1 MSLKARKIWVGRKAA
16 HSRLM
21 TSLMYST
28 AEAYVVEIPTQLAS
42 KALKWALIHPASTV
56 SNLLTSHC
64 SILRPIL
71 PRSVETSSS
80 YYYLRRLV
88 TTTHLPSSLRDSVQL
103 QDGPTTIH
111 LLIAPPL
118 PPAPNEI
125 VAVLRP
131 HVGFWHL
138 PVVRTTRIPL
148 EPPTTAE
155 QAAVWSNNYWPCT
168 FNPASLTI
176 QKAPPLRLLRT
187 TQAELNEAARL
198 ESYFGLARIAAKE
211 CVSRA
216 LGKEVAAVVVDPVT
230 EEVTAVAAD
239 ARWFRQSGELVISK
253 VGEDGLAEGRPEQ
266 HALMRAI
273 AIVAEKEERRQS
285 GSRDSSDK
293 ADGRHGT
300 DLGQRAITPI
310 EKWYAATNEV
320 GPTSPEQSLELPPAQ
335 SAERPDAYLCNGM
348 DVYLTHEPC
357 VACSMAM
364 IHSRFRA
371 CVFIKRMPRT
381 GGLCAE
387 KDDGGLGYGLF
398 WRKELNWRV
407 MTFQYLPSS
416 GSGSSSSSRSSSSS
430 SSEKMVA
437 ERADGDAEAN
447 FHA

>member
-1 MSLKARKIWVGRKAA
+1 
-16 HSRLM
+16 
-21 TSLMYST
+21 MYST

-42 KALKWALIHPASTV
+42 KALKLAPIHLASTV
-56 SNLLTSHC
+56 LNLLTGHR
-64 SILRPIL
+64 SILRPVL
-71 PRSVETSSS
+71 PTGVETSSS

-88 TTTHLPSSLRDSVQL
+88 TTPHLPSSLRDSVQP
-103 QDGPTTIH
+103 QDRHATIH

-118 PPAPNEI
+118 PPASNDI
-125 VAVLRP
+125 IAALRP
-131 HVGFWHL
+131 HVGVGPL

-155 QAAVWSNNYWPCT
+155 QAAVWSEKYWPCT

-198 ESYFGLARIAAKE
+198 ESYFGLAKTAAKE
-211 CVSRA
+211 CVNRA
-216 LGKEVAAVVVDPVT
+216 LGQEVAAVVIDPVT
-230 EEVTAVAAD
+230 KEVAAVAAD
-239 ARWFRQSGELVISK
+239 ARWFRRSGELVISK
-253 VGEDGLAEGRPEQ
+253 AGEDGLADGRPEQ

-285 GSRDSSDK
+285 GSRDSSGG
-293 ADGRHGT
+293 ADGRQGT
-300 DLGQRAITPI
+300 DPGQRAITPI
-310 EKWYAATNEV
+310 EKWYAATSGV
-320 GPTSPEQSLELPPAQ
+320 GPASLEQSLELPPAP
-335 SAERPDAYLCNGM
+335 SGERPDAYLCNGL

-357 VACSMAM
+357 IACSMAM

-387 KDDGGLGYGLF
+387 KDDGGLGHGLF

-407 MTFQYLPSS
+407 VTFQYFPSS
-416 GSGSSSSSRSSSSS
+416 GS
-430 SSEKMVA
+430 SEEEVTDIA
-437 ERADGDAEAN
+437 ADDGVEAD